1 MIEHNPP
8 IQYQYNNSNS
18 EINQL
23 KEELIKYKNIVEE
36 QKIMIINL
44 KENLNNMNNT
54 LKAKDEEIKNLKK
67 TELQKENLITKL
79 NNSIINSNNINYF
92 RNQIRAVLI
101 KCEVLDISFA
111 IPCLGSDKFS
121 LIEQKVY
128 QLLNNTKKKY
138 CFLKSGRSLES
149 SDIIDSYKIG
159 DGRPVLMMQ
168 NLASSMVSNSNQNP

>member
-44 KENLNNMNNT
+44 KENLNNMNNA

-67 TELQKENLITKL
+67 TELQKDSLITKL
-79 NNSIINSNNINYF
+79 NNSNNLNYL
-92 RNQIRAVLI
+92 RNQIRAVLVT
-101 KCEVLDISFA
+101 CLDPEMTYA
-111 IPCLGSDKFS
+111 IPCLGSDQFS
-121 LIEQKVY
+121 LIEQKIY
-128 QLLNNTKKKY
+128 QLLNKDDAKKKY
-138 CFLKSGRSLES
+138 WFLKGGRVLKS
-149 SDIIDSYKIG
+149 SFIIDLYKIG
-159 DGRPVLMMQ
+159 DGCPVTMQ
-168 NLASSMVSNSNQNP
+168 NIGSSTVSNSNQNP